1 MAGHDPS
8 AQMPDRAE
16 GHERKAFDKS
26 HTATGGSSI
35 ILLLLVALGLIGPAG
50 GLIVIGRDY
59 VEAYV
64 LTLLAILGT
73 VGVFALF
80 ALAAGIMKFGG
91 KDQGNPLLKAV
102 VDGAFD
108 GLLVTDQK
116 GRVVY
121 ANATY
126 LDLIG
131 ATDMRDVRPI
141 ERVFI
146 GDPQVSESI
155 YRLLKAAR
163 EGKRQHEEVRISDG
177 GQAGRWLRLRVG
189 PLGPE
194 GSGARMTMWSITD
207 VTREREKQENVFQE
221 LQYAIDYLD

>member
-8 AQMPDRAE
+8 TQIPDRAE
-16 GHERKAFDKS
+16 GHDRKAFDKS
-26 HTATGGSSI
+26 QTATGGGSSI
-35 ILLLLVALGLIGPAG
+35 ILLLLVALGLIGAAG
-50 GLIVIGRDY
+50 GLIVVGRDY

-73 VGVFALF
+73 IGVFALF
-80 ALAAGIMKFGG
+80 ALAAGIMKFSG

-108 GLLVTDQK
+108 GILVTDQN

-121 ANATY
+121 ANAAY
-126 LDLIG
+126 LDLTG

-146 GDPQVSESI
+146 GAP
-155 YRLLKAAR
+155 R
-163 EGKRQHEEVRISDG
+163 
-177 GQAGRWLRLRVG
+177 
-189 PLGPE
+189 
-194 GSGARMTMWSITD
+194 GSAQT
-207 VTREREKQENVFQE
+207 
-221 LQYAIDYLD
+221 

>member
-1 MAGHDPS
+1 MVSHDPS
-8 AQMPDRAE
+8 AQLPDRAE

-26 HTATGGSSI
+26 HTAAGGSSI
-35 ILLLLVALGLIGPAG
+35 ILLLLVALGLIGAAG

-108 GLLVTDQK
+108 GLLVTDQS

-146 GDPQVSESI
+146 GDPDVSESI
-155 YRLLKAAR
+155 FRLLKAAR
-163 EGKRQHEEVRISDG
+163 EGRRLHEEVRITGATGES
-177 GQAGRWLRLRVG
+177 ARWLRMRVR
-189 PLGPE
+189 PLGE
-194 GSGARMTMWSITD
+194 RRRDARA
-207 VTREREKQENVFQE
+207 RG
-221 LQYAIDYLD
+221 

>member
-26 HTATGGSSI
+26 HTAAGGSSI
-35 ILLLLVALGLIGPAG
+35 ILLLLVALGLIGAAA

-146 GDPQVSESI
+146 GDPDVSESI

-163 EGKRQHEEVRISDG
+163 
-177 GQAGRWLRLRVG
+177 
-189 PLGPE
+189 
-194 GSGARMTMWSITD
+194 GAASARRGED
-207 VTREREKQENVFQE
+207 YRGHRRERPMAADACAAARRE
-221 LQYAIDYLD
+221 AS

>member
-1 MAGHDPS
+1 MASQDP
-8 AQMPDRAE
+8 AALARVRYD
-16 GHERKAFDKS
+16 RKAFDKS
-26 HTATGGSSI
+26 QNAPRGGSIS
-35 ILLLLVALGLIGPAG
+35 LVLVVAAVLIAAAG
-50 GLIVIGRDY
+50 GLVYIGHDY

-64 LTLLAILGT
+64 LTLLAVLGT

-80 ALAAGIMKFGG
+80 AAASGIMRFAG

-108 GLLVTDQK
+108 GIVVTDHA
-116 GRVVY
+116 GRVFY

-131 ATDMRDVRPI
+131 ATGVNDVRPI

-146 GDPQVSESI
+146 GDPDVSEAI

-163 EGKRQHEEVRISDG
+163 EGRRLQEEVRVTG
-177 GQAGRWLRLRVG
+177 MTGEGARWLRLRVR
-189 PLGPE
+189 PLGE
-194 GSGARMTMWSITD
+194 NRRDARMTVWS
-207 VTREREKQENVFQE
+207 
-221 LQYAIDYLD
+221 